1 MGSPTQRMTLAT
13 GTLTDSS
20 LESSHGFTLL
30 EILIVLAIIGI
41 TISFIA
47 LNVGPRH
54 QMVREEGKRLA
65 ALMNLAQEEAILTG
79 DEYALEL
86 GTGQYDFVKLMADDS
101 WQALTDDEVFH
112 ARTLPAALAIELT
125 IDGDRVSLDI
135 PEKTN
140 RGLSSIPQRPPHIDL
155 FSSGEI
161 THFSIDLVDRSSGE
175 FCRITDGPD
184 GLVLVDEEAVRDE
197 IPK

>member
-1 MGSPTQRMTLAT
+1 MTLAT

-20 LESSHGFTLL
+20 LESNHGFTLL

-79 DEYALEL
+79 DEYAVQL
-86 GTGQYDFVKLMADDS
+86 GTGQYSFVKLMDDDS
-101 WQALTDDEVFH
+101 WQELTDDEVFH
-112 ARTLPAALAIELT
+112 PRSLPAELTVELT
-125 IDGDRVSLDI
+125 IAGDRVSLDI

-140 RGLSSIPQRPPHIDL
+140 LGSPSTPPRIEL
-155 FSSGEI
+155 LSSGEI
-161 THFSIDLVDRSSGE
+161 TPFSIDLVDRSSSD

-184 GLVLVDEEAVRDE
+184 GQVLVDEEAVRE
-197 IPK
+197 KSPK